1 MKKTTWVAIGL
12 VIVLIVAIGVG
23 AYYLTRPEE
32 EEIPTEEFRVALI
45 LFGAA
50 LDGSW
55 NEFWYEGAH
64 EIELLHPEITVTVS
78 EWVYTADYARVAGGY
93 AAQGYDLIVATTP
106 EYQTPALTIAPDYP
120 DTMTVIQG
128 GWLNASNV
136 GPINI
141 WPNEGS
147 YLAGMLAAY
156 MSNTSKIG
164 VIGSFTYPSQISAHE
179 GFMAGARAVNPT
191 IDIRETFT
199 ESWIDTALGRSAAIA
214 MMDAGVDDIYFTTSG
229 MALGGIP
236 ACKERGKLAIG
247 AFLDMNSI
255 APKTVI
261 TSVMWKSAGPIMKV
275 IDEIRAGTFDPVTE
289 DHVFFMKDGAVDIA
303 PYHFF
308 EDKIPTD
315 VKAEIAAAREAIIN
329 GTLTVP
335 LVKSR

>member
-1 MKKTTWVAIGL
+1 MKTTTWIAIGL
-12 VIVLIVAIGVG
+12 IIVVIAAVGVG
-23 AYYLTRPEE
+23 AYYLTQPA
-32 EEIPTEEFRVALI
+32 PTPPPEEFRVALI

-55 NEFWYEGAH
+55 NEFWYTGAQ
-64 EIELLHPEITVTVS
+64 EIELLHPEIKVTSS
-78 EWVYTADYARVAGGY
+78 EWVYTADYERVAGGY

-106 EYQTPALTIAPDYP
+106 EYQTPALKIAPDYP
-120 DTMTVIQG
+120 NTITVVQG

-136 GPINI
+136 APINI

-147 YLAGMLAAY
+147 YLCGMLAAH
-156 MSNTSKIG
+156 MTNTSKIG

-179 GFMAGARAVNPT
+179 GFMAGARAVNPN

-199 ESWIDTALGRSAAIA
+199 ESWIDTTLGKSAAIA
-214 MMDAGVDDIYFTTSG
+214 MMDAGVDIIYFTTSG

-236 ACKERGKLAIG
+236 ACEERGKLAIG
-247 AFLDMNSI
+247 SFLDMNSI

-261 TSVMWKSAGPIMKV
+261 TSNLWRSAGPVMKI
-275 IDEIRAGTFDPVTE
+275 IDEIRDGTFDPLTKTHE
-289 DHVFFMKDGAVDIA
+289 LFMKDGANDIA
-303 PYHFF
+303 SYHYF
-308 EDKIPTD
+308 EDKIPTN
-315 VKAEIAAAREAIIN
+315 VKVEIAEAREDIID